1 MLKCSHFH
9 HRICLIILY
18 KLYQEQPPYE
28 SDLVMNTLHCIYV
41 YMLDVARQQECV
53 RVICK

>member
-1 MLKCSHFH
+1 MLSFSPQDMFDN
-9 HRICLIILY
+9 LIQVIPRRATL
-18 KLYQEQPPYE
+18 KVRPG
-28 SDLVMNTLHCIYV
+28 MNTLHCIYV